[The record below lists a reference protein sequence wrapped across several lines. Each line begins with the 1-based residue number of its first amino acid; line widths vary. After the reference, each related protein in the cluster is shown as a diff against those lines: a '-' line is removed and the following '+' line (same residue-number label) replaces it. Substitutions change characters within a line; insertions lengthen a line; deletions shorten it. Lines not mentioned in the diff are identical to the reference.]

1 MTFTFLQYHVFQYC
15 NTDISELQDSLISS
29 VINQTHGIQDD
40 CVYANSLG
48 MVEKHNTCSVY
59 QRTDSSLKSLI
70 ACLSCDVQRI
80 LITFNK
86 WTIWNNSIKFI
97 VTLRVYEVIKVCDI
111 VECNNNSQNSFRTSL
126 FELFK

>member
-40 CVYANSLG
+40 CVYADNLV

-70 ACLSCDVQRI
+70 ACLSSDVQRI